1 MAVSEM
7 SEQQLR
13 RMLEIASVHCERVFA
28 REGEVVPMWHAVC
41 ANGDHL
47 IEPHP
52 TMFEK
57 PLAAALMRA
66 LFDVLDVAR
75 CVYVGEGWV
84 VDVRG
89 SDSDPKVKAALEA
102 ARRGRV
108 DQHPDRVEIVML
120 MGEDRDAGMISAHRR
135 IVRPE
140 NRKPYLGALEIVT
153 RPGDGVQSSGRMVG
167 MLPARGTRQ

>member
-13 RMLEIASVHCERVFA
+13 QMLEIASVHCERVFA
-28 REGEVVPMWHAVC
+28 REGEVVPMWHAVN
-41 ANGDHL
+41 ASGDHL

-66 LFDVLDVAR
+66 LFEVLDVVR
-75 CVYVGEGWV
+75 YVYVGEGWT
-84 VDVRG
+84 VDARG

-102 ARRGRV
+102 AHRGEIA
-108 DQHPDRVEIVML
+108 QHPDRVEVVIL
-120 MGEDRDAGMISAHRR
+120 MGEDRDAGLVSAQRR

-153 RPGDGVQSSGRMVG
+153 RPGDGVQSSGLMVG